1 MKKNKK
7 VKENFDNVVINNVE
21 LTPTTIGKINENESG
36 LKGVIILFG
45 ALILIIFGLPYAV
58 NLVDKLQGKE
68 VVPPPPV
75 VANPEEPTEEP
86 TPENPKKEEEEYL
99 SIASPIAKT
108 ISGIKYEITV
118 DTSTKK
124 INVKVTNVS
133 GSPTSLI
140 SNPMYIELYTEEKTL
155 LDRVM
160 ISKEEIV
167 SDAVKE
173 FTYTFKDNT
182 GNNVNPVYLTLNT
195 KSINDYPAITLT
207 SQDINNSPY
216 LTCTKDNET
225 LVYTFQNSD
234 NEYLLSKISDRILV
248 TSNDEETINT
258 YEALTVSY
266 NSIDGVDANVVPK
279 TNGFSLETEIDLSK
293 VKISEKKRILNNQ
306 AFYEKDELAKTIY
319 FELNSS
325 GFKCQ

>member
-7 VKENFDNVVINNVE
+7 VKENFDNVVINKVE

-45 ALILIIFGLPYAV
+45 TLILIIFGLPYAV
-58 NLVDKLQGKE
+58 NLMDKLQGKE
-68 VVPPPPV
+68 VITPPPV
-75 VANPEEPTEEP
+75 VANPEEPKEEP
-86 TPENPKKEEEEYL
+86 TPENPKKEEEYL
-99 SIASPIAKT
+99 SIVSPIAKT

-124 INVKVTNVS
+124 INIKVTNVS

-167 SDAVKE
+167 SNAAKE
-173 FTYTFKDNT
+173 FVYTFKDNT

-207 SQDINNSPY
+207 SQDINNLPY

-234 NEYLLSKISDRILV
+234 NQYLLSKISDRILV

-279 TNGFSLETEIDLSK
+279 TNGFALETEIDLSK

>member
-68 VVPPPPV
+68 ITPPPV
-75 VANPEEPTEEP
+75 ATTPEEPKKEEP
-86 TPENPKKEEEEYL
+86 TSENPKKEEEYL
-99 SIASPIAKT
+99 SISSSIVKT
-108 ISGIKYEITV
+108 ISGIKYEIDV
-118 DTSTKK
+118 D
-124 INVKVTNVS
+124 VTNKKLNVNVTNSS
-133 GSPTSLI
+133 GSPSALI
-140 SNPMYIELYTEEKTL
+140 NNPMFIELYTQDKTL
-155 LDRVM
+155 IDRIL

-167 SDAVKE
+167 TNTTKE
-173 FTYTFKDNT
+173 FVYSFKDNT
-182 GNNVNPVYLTLNT
+182 GNNVDPVYLTLNT

-207 SQDINNSPY
+207 SQDINNLPY

-225 LVYTFQNSD
+225 IVYAFRND
-234 NEYLLSKISDRILV
+234 EDYLLSNISDRILV
-248 TSNDEETINT
+248 TNNDEETINN

-266 NSIDGVDANVVPK
+266 NSIEGVDANIVPK

-319 FELNSS
+319 FELTSS

>member
-45 ALILIIFGLPYAV
+45 ALILIIFGLPYVV

-68 VVPPPPV
+68 VVTPPPV
-75 VANPEEPTEEP
+75 VTTPDEPEEP

-99 SIASPIAKT
+99 SVASPIAKT
-108 ISGIKYEITV
+108 ISGIKYEINI
-118 DTSTKK
+118 DSSNKK
-124 INVKVTNVS
+124 INVNVTNVS
-133 GSPTSLI
+133 GSTSALI
-140 SNPMYIELYTEEKTL
+140 NNPMYIELYTKDKTL
-155 LDRVM
+155 IDRIM
-160 ISKEEIV
+160 ISKEELV
-167 SDAVKE
+167 SNATKE
-173 FTYTFKDNT
+173 FIYSFKDNT
-182 GNNVNPVYLTLNT
+182 GSNENPVYLTINT
-195 KSINDYPAITLT
+195 KSVNDYPAITLT
-207 SQDINNSPY
+207 SQDVNNSPY

-225 LVYTFQNSD
+225 LVYTFQNNE
-234 NEYLLSKISDRILV
+234 NEYLLSKINDRILV
-248 TSNDEETINT
+248 TNNDEETINT

-293 VKISEKKRILNNQ
+293 VTISEKKRILNNQ